1 MRTLV
6 LALALLAAPS
16 LAPPARAIVDP
27 REMLPDPDQEA
38 RARAIGR
45 ELRCLVCQN
54 QSIDDSNAGLARDLR
69 RIVRERVAAGDTNEQ
84 VIAFVTDRYGDYV
97 RLTPPL
103 NAATVAL
110 WASPAVLLGLGL
122 LAVARLYRRRREI
135 APPPA
140 LTQEER
146 ARLARL
152 TAE

>member
-1 MRTLV
+1 MRTL
-6 LALALLAAPS
+6 LLALLL
-16 LAPPARAIVDP
+16 LASPALAVIDP
-27 REMLPDPDQEA
+27 REMLPDPAQEE

-69 RIVRERVAAGDTNEQ
+69 QIVRERVAAGDSNAE
-84 VIAFVTDRYGDYV
+84 VLAFVTARYGDYV

-110 WASPAVLLGLGL
+110 WASPVVVLGLGA
-122 LAVARLYRRRREI
+122 LAVLGFYRRRT
-135 APPPA
+135 AVTPPPP
-140 LTQEER
+140 LNEEER

-152 TAE
+152 TVE